1 MPSSASVSSGSQK
14 FHSWAISCLT
24 MAYSQSRQDQE
35 CSWVGNDTK
44 DWNKSVVSWDRCV
57 TTINLFLT
65 FLG

>member
-44 DWNKSVVSWDRCV
+44 DYETSQW
-57 TTINLFLT
+57 
-65 FLG
+65 FLGIGVLLPSICS